1 MAKYRAESKLELVHG
16 DFCGPVTPATPG
28 GKRYFFLLVDDL
40 RRYMWV
46 VLLATKDEA
55 LATFIAFKTRAKAEA
70 GRKLGTLRTD
80 RGGEFTGRD
89 FINHCIKQGVQR
101 HLTAPYTSEQN
112 GVVERRNQTVM
123 RMARSM
129 LKAMSVPN
137 WLWGGGCHH
146 CSLHPKLI
154 CHSKRGRSNTVRGM
168 A

>member
-55 LATFIAFKTRAKAEA
+55 LATFITFKTRAEAEA

-80 RGGEFTGRD
+80 RGGEFTRRD
-89 FINHCIKQGVQR
+89 FINHCIKQGVQ
-101 HLTAPYTSEQN
+101 
-112 GVVERRNQTVM
+112 
-123 RMARSM
+123 
-129 LKAMSVPN
+129 
-137 WLWGGGCHH
+137 
-146 CSLHPKLI
+146 
-154 CHSKRGRSNTVRGM
+154 
-168 A
+168 